1 MDVTYISDLEKG
13 EVPEEGTPVIG
24 GVPAILGVLPV
35 LLAKGSAR
43 PLGGL
48 GNVLLTCLM
57 LLAKALSLTHSHKIT
72 KRQNELYSRFCKLF
86 SCEFL

>member
-1 MDVTYISDLEKG
+1 M
-13 EVPEEGTPVIG
+13 PEERVSVG
-24 GVPAILGVLPV
+24 GPGVVLGVLPV
-35 LLAKGSAR
+35 SVAEAPAR

-48 GNVLLTCLM
+48 RDVLLTCLM